1 VPTRLVPTE
10 RAIDLGQT
18 LGPLQ
23 RGRGDPTMRTARGIA
38 ERASRTPDGP
48 VSVRFAETAGGIE
61 VEAWGPGARWLL
73 DRTAAWC
80 GAEDDDAGFDP
91 QRGLVR
97 DLWRGHAGLRIPRTG
112 LTTERLIPV
121 ILEQKVTGN
130 EARRAYRRLVTALA
144 EPAPGPLGLVLPPDP
159 ERVATLPYYAFH
171 PFGVER
177 RRAELL
183 RHVCARAAWVDEA
196 AALPIDAAEDRLA
209 TVQGIGPWTVAEVAR
224 LAFGDADAVSV
235 GDYHVPNIVAW
246 ALAREPRGSDE
257 RMLELLE
264 PYRPH
269 RGRVQRLLEVSG
281 IRAPAFGPRM
291 GPRAIDR
298 I

>member
-1 VPTRLVPTE
+1 
-10 RAIDLGQT
+10 
-18 LGPLQ
+18 
-23 RGRGDPTMRTARGIA
+23 MRTGRGIA

-48 VSVRFAETAGGIE
+48 VSVRFVETAGGIE
-61 VEAWGPGARWLL
+61 VEAWGAGADWVLERA
-73 DRTAAWC
+73 AAWC
-80 GAEDDDAGFDP
+80 GAEDDEAGFDP
-91 QRGLVR
+91 PSGLVR
-97 DLWRGHAGLRIPRTG
+97 ETWRRKRGLRIPRTG
-112 LTTERLIPV
+112 LLTERLIPV

-144 EPAPGPLGLVLPPDP
+144 EPAPGPLRLTLPPEP
-159 ERVATLPYYAFH
+159 ERVAVLPYYAFH

-177 RRAELL
+177 RRAEVL
-183 RHVCARAAWVDEA
+183 REVCARTGWVDET
-196 AALPIDAAEDRLA
+196 AALPLDAAEERLA
-209 TVQGIGPWTVAEVAR
+209 TMRGIGPWTVAEVAR
-224 LAFGDADAVSV
+224 TALGDADAVSV
-235 GDYHVPNIVAW
+235 GDYHVPHIVAW

-269 RGRVQRLLEVSG
+269 RGRVQLLVEHGG

-291 GPRAIDR
+291 EPRAIDR

>member
-10 RAIDLGQT
+10 HAIDLGQT
-18 LGPLQ
+18 LGPMQ
-23 RGRGDPTMRTARGIA
+23 RGRGDPTMRIARGVV

-48 VSVRFAETAGGIE
+48 VSVRFVETAGGIE
-61 VEAWGPGARWLL
+61 PEAWGAGAAWVLERA
-73 DRTAAWC
+73 AAWC
-80 GAEDDDAGFDP
+80 GAEDDDAGFEP
-91 QRGLVR
+91 RTGLVR
-97 DLWRGHAGLRIPRTG
+97 NLWRRHAGLRIPRTG

-130 EARRAYRRLVTALA
+130 EARRAYRRLATALG
-144 EPAPGPLGLVLPPDP
+144 EPAPGSLGLVLPPDP

-177 RRAELL
+177 RRAEVL
-183 RHVCARAAWVDEA
+183 RQVCARTAWVDEA
-196 AALPIDAAEDRLA
+196 AALSSEAARDRLS
-209 TVQGIGPWTVAEVAR
+209 TVHGIGPWTVAEVAR
-224 LAFGDADAVSV
+224 LAFGDTDAVSV
-235 GDYHVPNIVAW
+235 GDYHAPNIVAW

-291 GPRAIDR
+291 ESRAIDW

>member
-1 VPTRLVPTE
+1 VPTRLVRTE
-10 RAIDLGQT
+10 RPIDIGQT
-18 LGPLQ
+18 LGPML
-23 RGRGDPTMRTARGIA
+23 RGRGDPTMRTSRGVA
-38 ERASRTPDGP
+38 ERASRTTDGP
-48 VSVRFAETAGGIE
+48 VSVRFAETPGGIE
-61 VEAWGPGARWLL
+61 VETWGPGARWLL
-73 DRTAAWC
+73 DRAAAWC

-91 QRGLVR
+91 ERGLVR
-97 DLWRGHAGLRIPRTG
+97 DLWRRHAGLRIPRTG

-177 RRAELL
+177 RRAEVL
-183 RHVCARAAWVDEA
+183 RYVCARAGWVDEA
-196 AALPIDAAEDRLA
+196 AVLPIDAAEDRLA

-281 IRAPAFGPRM
+281 VRAPAFGPRM

>member
-1 VPTRLVPTE
+1 VSTRLVPTE
-10 RAIDLGQT
+10 RPIDLGQT
-18 LGPLQ
+18 LGPML

-48 VSVRFAETAGGIE
+48 VSVGFAETAGGIE

-73 DRTAAWC
+73 DRADAWC

-91 QRGLVR
+91 ERGLVR
-97 DLWRGHAGLRIPRTG
+97 DLWRRHPGLRIPRTG
-112 LTTERLIPV
+112 LVTERLIPV

-144 EPAPGPLGLVLPPDP
+144 EPAPGPLELTLPPDP
-159 ERVATLPYYAFH
+159 ERVAELPYYAFH

-177 RRAELL
+177 RRAEVV
-183 RHVCARAAWVDEA
+183 RAVCARTAWIDQT
-196 AALPIDAAEDRLA
+196 AALPLEVAEERLSSLH
-209 TVQGIGPWTVAEVAR
+209 GLGPWTVAEVAR

-235 GDYHVPNIVAW
+235 GDFHVPNIVAW